1 MRKHFFQNFKTVRL
15 INQENKLKAEA
26 KLNVLMVKHIM
37 IEDVVTA
44 KVDITIRDAF
54 QTLQEKHVGSIV
66 VIDDTE
72 KCVGI
77 FTERDAI
84 RIVANEV
91 PLDTTIDQVM
101 TKNVAIIGE
110 EASLDEARRLIISH
124 GIRHL
129 PVVNSKSELVGL
141 LSVRKL
147 LDEFFGLTAS
157 K

>member
-1 MRKHFFQNFKTVRL
+1 
-15 INQENKLKAEA
+15 
-26 KLNVLMVKHIM
+26 MVKHIM

-44 KVDITIRDAF
+44 KPNISVKDAVK
-54 QTLQEKHVGSIV
+54 TLQEKHVGSIV
-66 VIDDTE
+66 ITDDSQ

-84 RIVANEV
+84 RIIANEV
-91 PLDTTIDQVM
+91 SLDTTIDQVM
-101 TKNVAIIGE
+101 TKNVATIGE
-110 EASLDEARRLIISH
+110 EASLEEARRLVISH

-129 PVVNSKSELVGL
+129 PVVDNKGKLIGL

-147 LDEFFGLTAS
+147 LDELFGLN

>member
-1 MRKHFFQNFKTVRL
+1 
-15 INQENKLKAEA
+15 
-26 KLNVLMVKHIM
+26 VLMVKHIM

-44 KVDITIRDAF
+44 KPNITVKDAVR
-54 QTLQEKHVGSIV
+54 TLQEKHVGSIV
-66 VIDDTE
+66 ITDNNE

-84 RIVANEV
+84 RIIASDV
-91 PLDTTIDQVM
+91 PLETPIEQVM
-101 TKNVAIIGE
+101 TKNVATIGE
-110 EASLDEARRLIISH
+110 EASLEEAKRLIISH

-129 PVVNSKSELVGL
+129 PVVDNKGKLIGL

-147 LDEFFGLTAS
+147 LDELFGLN

>member
-1 MRKHFFQNFKTVRL
+1 
-15 INQENKLKAEA
+15 
-26 KLNVLMVKHIM
+26 MVKHIM

-44 KVDITIRDAF
+44 KPNITVKDAVR
-54 QTLQEKHVGSIV
+54 TLQEKHVGSIV
-66 VIDDTE
+66 ITDNNE

-84 RIVANEV
+84 RIIASDV
-91 PLDTTIDQVM
+91 PLETPIEQVM
-101 TKNVAIIGE
+101 TKNVATIGE
-110 EASLDEARRLIISH
+110 EASLEEAKRLIISH

-129 PVVNSKSELVGL
+129 PVVDNKGKLIGL

-147 LDEFFGLTAS
+147 LDELFGLN

>member
-1 MRKHFFQNFKTVRL
+1 
-15 INQENKLKAEA
+15 
-26 KLNVLMVKHIM
+26 MVKHIM

-44 KVDITIRDAF
+44 KLNITIKDAIR
-54 QTLQEKHVGSIV
+54 TLHEKHVGSIV
-66 VIDDTE
+66 ITDDNQ

-84 RIVANEV
+84 RIMANEV

-101 TKNVAIIGE
+101 TKNVSTIGE
-110 EASLDEARRLIISH
+110 EASLEEARRLVISH

-129 PVVNSKSELVGL
+129 PIVNRKGELTGL

-147 LDEFFGLTAS
+147 QDELFGMTTS
-157 K
+157 KYC